1 MRVAPRVAF
10 RTNFAYFAPM
20 SETPENLPS
29 LEQRLAEH
37 FLAFTLL
44 NKSWPHGHTAIERA
58 EIGRQRNRALAKILA
73 LQERIAAT
81 EREAMR

>member
-1 MRVAPRVAF
+1 M
-10 RTNFAYFAPM
+10 
-20 SETPENLPS
+20 PESPESLPS

-37 FLAFTLL
+37 FLAFTFL

-58 EIGRQRNRALAKILA
+58 EIGRQRNRALAKIAA

-81 EREAMR
+81 ELEAMQ